1 MKPENIEWSFHVQA
15 RKTHAM
21 RHALW
26 LFVIRKNIKVE
37 L

>member
-1 MKPENIEWSFHVQA
+1 MKNYNFDWSFHLQA

-26 LFVIRKNIKVE
+26 LFVIRNNIQ
-37 L
+37 